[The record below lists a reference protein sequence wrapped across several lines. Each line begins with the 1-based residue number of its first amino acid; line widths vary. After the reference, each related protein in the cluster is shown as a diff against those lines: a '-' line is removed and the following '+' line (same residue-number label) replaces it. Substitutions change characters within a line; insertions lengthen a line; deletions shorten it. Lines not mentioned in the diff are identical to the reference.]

1 MKEFLYSLNTAR
13 CNQSMGNCVRV
24 NIKETYYYK
33 PIYMHEDDNCIL
45 RLNPPVTRILS
56 RDILGRDIHVIC
68 KDVVSSLCFECKIL
82 SYEDPVILK
91 FFYLSSSLSL
101 LLSISLSSYFL
112 VFSFLVYIMQ
122 HNKQSTDIHRNL
134 FLFFF
139 RNITKE
145 A

>member
-13 CNQSMGNCVRV
+13 CSQSMGNCVRV

-68 KDVVSSLCFECKIL
+68 KNVSFLCFECKIL

-91 FFYLSSSLSL
+91 LFYLSSSLSL
-101 LLSISLSSYFL
+101 LLSTSLSSYFPL
-112 VFSFLVYIMQ
+112 FSFLAYIMQ
-122 HNKQSTDIHRNL
+122 HNKRTTDVHRSL
-134 FLFFF
+134 FFFFF

-145 A
+145 P

>member
-13 CNQSMGNCVRV
+13 CSQSMGNCVRV

-68 KDVVSSLCFECKIL
+68 KNVSFLCFECKIL

-91 FFYLSSSLSL
+91 LFYLSSSLSL
-101 LLSISLSSYFL
+101 LLSTSLSSYFL
-112 VFSFLVYIMQ
+112 LFSFLAYIMQ
-122 HNKQSTDIHRNL
+122 HNKQTTDVHRSL
-134 FLFFF
+134 FFFFF

-145 A
+145 P

>member
-13 CNQSMGNCVRV
+13 CSQSMGNCVRV

-68 KDVVSSLCFECKIL
+68 KNVSFLCFECKIL

-101 LLSISLSSYFL
+101 LLSTSLSSYFPL
-112 VFSFLVYIMQ
+112 FSFLAYIMQ
-122 HNKQSTDIHRNL
+122 HNKRTTDVHRSL
-134 FLFFF
+134 FFFF

>member
-13 CNQSMGNCVRV
+13 CSQSMGNRVRV

-68 KDVVSSLCFECKIL
+68 KDASFLCFECKIL

-91 FFYLSSSLSL
+91 FFYLSSSPSL

-112 VFSFLVYIMQ
+112 LFSFIAYIMQ
-122 HNKQSTDIHRNL
+122 HNKQTTDVHRNL
-134 FLFFF
+134 FLFF
-139 RNITKE
+139 RKITKE

>member
-13 CNQSMGNCVRV
+13 CSQSMGNCVRV

-68 KDVVSSLCFECKIL
+68 KNVSFLCFECKIL

-91 FFYLSSSLSL
+91 LFYLSSSLSL
-101 LLSISLSSYFL
+101 LLSTSLSSYFPL
-112 VFSFLVYIMQ
+112 FSFLAYIMQ
-122 HNKQSTDIHRNL
+122 HNKQTTDVHRSL
-134 FLFFF
+134 FFFFF

>member
-13 CNQSMGNCVRV
+13 CSQSMGNCVRV

-68 KDVVSSLCFECKIL
+68 KNVSFLCFECKIL

-101 LLSISLSSYFL
+101 LLSTSLSSYFPL
-112 VFSFLVYIMQ
+112 FSFLAYIMQ
-122 HNKQSTDIHRNL
+122 HNKQTTDVHRSL
-134 FLFFF
+134 FFFFF

-145 A
+145 P